1 MSGTGKSK
9 RGFASMDANR
19 QREIASKGGRAAHAK
34 GTAHEW
40 TSDEARVAGRKGGE
54 VVSRDRAHMA
64 AIGREGGESRG
75 AKNRRQTAA
84 SRGSE
89 APARATGGVSGSAYA
104 DRESPVELSREGMA
118 GSSALGTRSTRDDLE
133 DEGIESVRDEDAIN
147 PT

>member
-9 RGFASMDANR
+9 RGFASMDSSR

-75 AKNRRQTAA
+75 AKNRGRSTGRGAENAGIGSSGAA
-84 SRGSE
+84 YS
-89 APARATGGVSGSAYA
+89 
-104 DRESPVELSREGMA
+104 DRESPVE
-118 GSSALGTRSTRDDLE
+118 
-133 DEGIESVRDEDAIN
+133 V
-147 PT
+147 